1 MKRLALLFALFS
13 SAAAFAATAP
23 PKVVFFG
30 DGFTASWPLP
40 APYINKGGAGFNL
53 DGLESSQAAADFQSA
68 VVSQHPAI
76 VHILIGNS
84 DFGDDASYQGEVPG
98 YLAAVTT
105 MVNEAKAAN
114 IKVILGTLVPNYG
127 GWGLPINEFNAALF
141 AYGAANGIQ
150 VINYHDALCQ
160 CVGSTSGSLFDNIFL
175 DASGN
180 PSLSTPYLMAGGDG
194 IDTPGLIP
202 NAAGYALMTQMAQTA
217 IANIT
222 ATPKSGYLQDVI
234 LGTAD
239 TSAGAVNQN
248 TVSGGEKLQFTP
260 VGQYTDGTIHPQ
272 NNSNFAGFSGTW
284 TTSNPLVMYVSPTG
298 QAWALTPGTA
308 IIKYTSLS
316 GVQFSEW
323 IMYVSAGS

>member
-1 MKRLALLFALFS
+1 
-13 SAAAFAATAP
+13 
-23 PKVVFFG
+23 
-30 DGFTASWPLP
+30 
-40 APYINKGGAGFNL
+40 
-53 DGLESSQAAADFQSA
+53 
-68 VVSQHPAI
+68 
-76 VHILIGNS
+76 
-84 DFGDDASYQGEVPG
+84 
-98 YLAAVTT
+98 
-105 MVNEAKAAN
+105 
-114 IKVILGTLVPNYG
+114 
-127 GWGLPINEFNAALF
+127 
-141 AYGAANGIQ
+141 
-150 VINYHDALCQ
+150 
-160 CVGSTSGSLFDNIFL
+160 
-175 DASGN
+175 
-180 PSLSTPYLMAGGDG
+180 MAGGDG